1 MCNKLL
7 ILYLLYSGESRDSGL
22 SDNHSRQSSEPSSTS
37 SDEQTMGSSGMLMS
51 EQRGNYKNNGSYTVN
66 KEYTTSSGSYTV
78 NSDDSR
84 IKSLED
90 QIREQEVSVS
100 VLCLI
105 V

>member
-1 MCNKLL
+1 
-7 ILYLLYSGESRDSGL
+7 
-22 SDNHSRQSSEPSSTS
+22 
-37 SDEQTMGSSGMLMS
+37 MLMS

-90 QIREQEVSVS
+90 QIREQEVSVLI
-100 VLCLI
+100 LC
-105 V
+105 VNC